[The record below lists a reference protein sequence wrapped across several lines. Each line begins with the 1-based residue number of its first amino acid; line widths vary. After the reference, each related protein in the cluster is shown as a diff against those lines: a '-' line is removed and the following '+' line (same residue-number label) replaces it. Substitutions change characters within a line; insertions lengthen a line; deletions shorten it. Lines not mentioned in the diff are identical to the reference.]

1 MRTGFIPKTPV
12 KILLIGLLSFSVPP
26 RVSVAQSS
34 PVKLSFSMLTA
45 SHAALGAPMTYQLVL
60 TNTSRATIQI
70 GANVKLIDPNGAS
83 FTLLSTEYTLERD
96 QVEVASAAFETSSF
110 TSATG
115 AFTLRGFITDALSGD
130 ILVGQDLSLTV
141 VPVPDNFVYA
151 SIGGQ
156 GPVSAR
162 LGYTTDYQTV
172 VANLGTSSKS
182 LKTNTTLIKTDGTEI
197 VLSKRSARVLSP
209 GESVTTPGS
218 VTTSQYSTIAGVYS
232 VRVDVLESG
241 GNDIVATDTFSF
253 SRTALSARMY
263 PPSFTDTATQAGVNQ
278 PRTVVR
284 IPDCGKGLPDV
295 MDGGAGAAAADYDGD
310 GFEDL
315 YVVDMSG
322 LGHLWHNEG
331 DGTFTDKAAA
341 SGIPILVRQSG
352 ASFADIDNDGY
363 SDLLLL
369 PAEAQ
374 LMLLRNRGDGT
385 FDDITSTA
393 GLRTPIDQNFVGAT
407 WGDYDNDG
415 FLDAYVAVH
424 ADCAG
429 INTNDHLF
437 HNNGNLTF
445 SDVTNLLGGP
455 GGPQVN
461 ARSLVPVFVDY
472 NGDGWIDLYVGNDV
486 GGRFYP
492 NVLWRN
498 DGPGGPNGWIF
509 TDVSAETGTNVQM
522 SAMGIGIGD
531 YNRQGVFN
539 FLVTNVKDNV
549 LLQEQSD
556 GTFVQ
561 VQGNGVGGAHVAR
574 PTIPNP
580 NGSGHPVRAVTW
592 NTAFYDFNNDGW
604 EDIYL
609 SGGPIFDESVNPNAL
624 LLNNRDGT
632 FLDLSL
638 LSGTTDATGS
648 MPGTVFADFNNDGF
662 MDIFQSGADHGSPH
676 LYMDNGRAQG
686 NPNHWLE
693 VKLIGTVSN
702 RDAVGA
708 RLIATVG
715 GAKLRRWVINTGFQG
730 NSTLIQHF
738 GLGGAT
744 QVDKLAIRWPS
755 GITRILK
762 NVQADQRI
770 VVTE

>member
-1 MRTGFIPKTPV
+1 MRTGFILKYPV
-12 KILLIGLLSFSVPP
+12 KILLIGLLPLSVFP
-26 RVSVAQSS
+26 RLSAPQLSK
-34 PVKLSFSMLTA
+34 VKLSFSMLTA
-45 SHAALGAPMTYQLVL
+45 AHAAVGVPMTYQLVV
-60 TNTSRATIQI
+60 TNRGATTQI
-70 GANVKLIDPNGAS
+70 GAYVELVDPNGNS
-83 FTLLSTEYTLERD
+83 FTLLSTQYTLERD
-96 QVEVASAAFETSSF
+96 QVEVASSAFETSSF

-115 AFTLRGFITDALSGD
+115 AFTLRGLITDVPSGD
-130 ILVGQDLSLTV
+130 ILDEQDVVLTV

-156 GPVSAR
+156 GPASAR
-162 LGYTTDYQTV
+162 LGYTADYQTV
-172 VANLGTSSKS
+172 VANLGAGSMN
-182 LKTNTTLIKTDGTEI
+182 LKTNTTMTLVDGTEVALTI
-197 VLSKRSARVLSP
+197 GDTQSYSA
-209 GESVTTPGS
+209 GANIITAQAVTP
-218 VTTSQYSTIAGVYS
+218 SQYSITPGVYS
-232 VRVDVLESG
+232 VRVDVFDTANNLL
-241 GNDIVATDTFSF
+241 ATDTFPF
-253 SRTALSARMY
+253 KRTTLPSNVY

-278 PRTVVR
+278 PRTVTR
-284 IPDCGKGLPDV
+284 IPDCGQGLSDV

-331 DGTFTDKAAA
+331 DGTFTDKAAVA
-341 SGIPILVRQSG
+341 GIPTLVRQSG
-352 ASFADIDNDGY
+352 VSFADIDNDGY
-363 SDLLLL
+363 PDLLLM

-374 LMLLRNRGDGT
+374 LMLLHNSGDGT
-385 FDDITSTA
+385 FANITATS
-393 GLRTPIDQNFVGAT
+393 GLQTLIDQNFVGAT

-415 FLDAYVAVH
+415 FLDLYIAVH

-437 HNNGNLTF
+437 HNNGNLSFT
-445 SDVTNLLGGP
+445 DVTNLLGGP
-455 GGPQVN
+455 GGAQVN

-472 NGDGWIDLYVGNDV
+472 NNDGWIDLYVGNDI
-486 GGRFYP
+486 GRRYYP

-531 YNRQGVFN
+531 YNREGVFN
-539 FLVTNVKDNV
+539 FFVTNVLDNI

-561 VQGNGVGGAHVAR
+561 RQGDGVGEAHMAR
-574 PTIPNP
+574 PRVPNP
-580 NGSGHPVRAVTW
+580 GGDLPLRAITW

-604 EDIYL
+604 EDCYIA
-609 SGGPIFDESVNPNAL
+609 GGPISGTSLNPNAL

-638 LSGTTDATGS
+638 LSGTQGASGS
-648 MPGTVFADFNNDGF
+648 MPGTAFADFNNDGF
-662 MDIFQSGADHGSPH
+662 IDIFQEGADNGSPH
-676 LYMDNGRAQG
+676 LYMHNGRGLG

-693 VKLIGTVSN
+693 VKLIGTASN
-702 RDAVGA
+702 RDAIGA
-708 RLIATVG
+708 QLIAKIG
-715 GAKLRRWVINTGFQG
+715 KAELRRWVFNTGFQG

-738 GLGGAT
+738 GLSSAL
-744 QVDKLAIRWPS
+744 QVDSLVIKWPS
-755 GITRILK
+755 GNETTLT
-762 NVQADQRI
+762 NVPADQRI
-770 VVTE
+770 TITE